1 MAMILLV
8 LVLRCNNSVWQKNI
22 SLRLAKDNVFSLIEK
37 SQNNRRIQCDLIKL
51 VSLMTSQM
59 EGSAFMQKSCKKK
72 TKNEK
77 WIIWAFSASSSQPPP
92 INSLRCWLVRELYT
106 SEKILENY
114 KCISKNF
121 IYYRLQ
127 IF

>member
-72 TKNEK
+72 LRMKNGSFEH
-77 WIIWAFSASSSQPPP
+77 FQLVVASLPP

>member
-37 SQNNRRIQCDLIKL
+37 SQNNRRIQCDFIKL

-72 TKNEK
+72 KLRMKNGSFEH
-77 WIIWAFSASSSQPPP
+77 FQLVVASLPP
-92 INSLRCWLVRELYT
+92 LTHWDAG
-106 SEKILENY
+106 
-114 KCISKNF
+114 
-121 IYYRLQ
+121 
-127 IF
+127 